1 MRKKMTLM
9 VAVVALMVAM
19 FTSAAFAL
27 DVDID
32 GDENNVDVTREGANV
47 EFDATCQNLIGS
59 IGDVEQSQY
68 GNSDAVSGDA
78 DADAD
83 DESEATATS
92 EATAEV
98 DQSQWFTVVQ
108 ANSCRNDF

>member
-1 MRKKMTLM
+1 MRNKMTMM

-19 FTSAAFAL
+19 LAPAALAQS
-27 DVDID
+27 VDID
-32 GDENNVDVTREGANV
+32 GDENTVTNEGDNVR
-47 EFDATCQNLIGS
+47 FHATCQNLIGS

-68 GNSDAVSGDA
+68 G
-78 DADAD
+78 
-83 DESEATATS
+83 EATADS